1 MEICT
6 LIPAYNE
13 EKTIKNIVK
22 TVINIELIDRVIVID
37 DGSTDN
43 TALVAKNAG
52 AEVIKMKENRGKGAA
67 LKKGLEKTDAEIILM
82 LDGDLIGL
90 NKKHI
95 DKLLNPVLN
104 NNFDMSVGIFD
115 HGPGLTDL
123 AQQVTPSL
131 SGQRAIKLDI
141 LNNIENLDKAGF
153 GVEVSINNYVKN
165 NGAVEFVEL
174 KNLNHVMKEEKMGL
188 LKGLIA
194 RLKMYWDIIRTVIKR
209 ILISKNNGG

>member
-13 EKTIKNIVK
+13 EKTIENIVQTLT
-22 TVINIELIDRVIVID
+22 TVKLIDRIIVID

-43 TALVAKNAG
+43 TTSVAKNAG
-52 AEVIKMKENRGKGAA
+52 AEVIRMKENRGKGAA
-67 LKKGLEKTDAEIILM
+67 LKKGIEKTDAEIILM

-95 DKLLNPVLN
+95 NKLLDPVVN

-141 LNNIENLDKAGF
+141 LNKIENLDEAGF

-165 NGAVEFVEL
+165 NGVVEFVEL

-194 RLKMYWDIIRTVIKR
+194 RLKMYWDIVRTIIKR
-209 ILISKNNGG
+209 IISKTNGG